1 MEIQLESETIRGGIG
16 MTDISDLLES
26 AKLGDRRS
34 LSMLISAISE
44 SGDSPNINSATGWI
58 LGVTGPPGSG
68 KSTLIGQMVR
78 KWASS
83 GERVA
88 VLALDPTSPLSG
100 GSLLADRIRMEGEDE
115 LRENVF
121 VRSIPSGK
129 TPGAV
134 SPILW
139 PICSVLSECG
149 WTRIIVETV
158 GTGQSEFRI
167 AALVDR
173 LLLVDGPDRGDIIQ
187 AEKAGILEL
196 ADVIAVNK
204 SDLPGASSAA
214 QHIRSSLS
222 LASDDNREVV
232 LVSAKEGHGI
242 QELVEIIEK
251 CEPQNTRGKMM
262 MMERLISEWDS
273 ILVSHPE
280 IDKIISE
287 LCDGSITVREAIE
300 ILVSSE
306 IGRAHV

>member
-44 SGDSPNINSATGWI
+44 SRDSPSINTATGWI

-149 WTRIIVETV
+149 WTRVIVETV

-262 MMERLISEWDS
+262 MMERLISEWDAA
-273 ILVSHPE
+273 LVSHPE
-280 IDKIISE
+280 IDNIISE
-287 LCDGSITVREAIE
+287 LCDGSITVRQAIE
-300 ILVSSE
+300 ILVSSMRD
-306 IGRAHV
+306 GGL

>member
-44 SGDSPNINSATGWI
+44 SEDPPSINSATGWI

-78 KWASS
+78 KWAST
-83 GERVA
+83 GERDA

-100 GSLLADRIRMEGEDE
+100 GSLLADRIRMEGDD

-129 TPGAV
+129 TPGAI

-139 PICSVLSECG
+139 PICGVLTECG

-262 MMERLISEWDS
+262 MMERLVSEWDAA
-273 ILVSHPE
+273 LVSHPE
-280 IDKIISE
+280 IDNIISE
-287 LCDGSITVREAIE
+287 LCDGSITVRQAIE
-300 ILVSSE
+300 ILVSSMRD
-306 IGRAHV
+306 GGL

>member
-16 MTDISDLLES
+16 MTDISNLLES

-100 GSLLADRIRMEGEDE
+100 GSLLADRIRMEGDD

-129 TPGAV
+129 TPGAI

-139 PICSVLSECG
+139 PICGVLTECG

-262 MMERLISEWDS
+262 MMERLISEWDAA
-273 ILVSHPE
+273 LVSHPE
-280 IDKIISE
+280 IDNIISE
-287 LCDGSITVREAIE
+287 LCDGSITVRQAIE
-300 ILVSSE
+300 ILVSSMRD
-306 IGRAHV
+306 GGL

>member
-16 MTDISDLLES
+16 MTDISGLLES

-44 SGDSPNINSATGWI
+44 SGDSPSINSATSWI

-78 KWASS
+78 KWAST

-100 GSLLADRIRMEGEDE
+100 GSLLADRIRMEGDD
-115 LRENVF
+115 LKENVF

-129 TPGAV
+129 TPGAI

-204 SDLPGASSAA
+204 SDLPNASSAA

-232 LVSAKEGHGI
+232 LVSAKEGNGI

-273 ILVSHPE
+273 VLVSHPE
-280 IDKIISE
+280 IDNIISE

-300 ILVSSE
+300 ILVSS
-306 IGRAHV
+306 IRDGGS

>member
-16 MTDISDLLES
+16 MTEISNLLES

-300 ILVSSE
+300 ILVSSVRD
-306 IGRAHV
+306 GGS

>member
-44 SGDSPNINSATGWI
+44 SGDSPSINTATGWI

-100 GSLLADRIRMEGEDE
+100 GSLLADRIRMEGDD

-129 TPGAV
+129 TPGAI

-139 PICSVLSECG
+139 PICGVLTECG

-262 MMERLISEWDS
+262 MMERLISEWDAA
-273 ILVSHPE
+273 LVSHPE
-280 IDKIISE
+280 IDNIISE
-287 LCDGSITVREAIE
+287 LCDGSITVKQAIE
-300 ILVSSE
+300 ILVSSMRD
-306 IGRAHV
+306 GGL

>member
-1 MEIQLESETIRGGIG
+1 

-44 SGDSPNINSATGWI
+44 SADPPSINSTAGWI

-88 VLALDPTSPLSG
+88 VIALDPTSPLSG
-100 GSLLADRIRMEGEDE
+100 GSLLADRIRMEGDD

-129 TPGAV
+129 TPGAI

-139 PICSVLSECG
+139 PICGVLSECG

-232 LVSAKEGHGI
+232 LVSAKDGHGI
-242 QELVEIIEK
+242 QELIEIIEN
-251 CEPQNTRGKMM
+251 CEPQNTRVKMM

-280 IDKIISE
+280 IDNIISE

-300 ILVSSE
+300 ILVSS
-306 IGRAHV
+306 IRDGGL

>member
-1 MEIQLESETIRGGIG
+1 MEIQLESETVRGGIG

-34 LSMLISAISE
+34 LSMLISAISN
-44 SGDSPNINSATGWI
+44 SGGSPIINPATGWI

-100 GSLLADRIRMEGEDE
+100 GSLLADRIRMEGEDD

-129 TPGAV
+129 TPGAI

-139 PICSVLSECG
+139 PICGVLSECG

-280 IDKIISE
+280 IDKIISD
-287 LCDGSITVREAIE
+287 LCDGSITFREAIE
-300 ILVSSE
+300 ILVSSV
-306 IGRAHV
+306 GDGGS

>member
-16 MTDISDLLES
+16 MTDISNLLES

-100 GSLLADRIRMEGEDE
+100 GSLLADRIRMEGEDD

-129 TPGAV
+129 TPGAI
-134 SPILW
+134 SPVLW
-139 PICSVLSECG
+139 PICGVLSECG

-251 CEPQNTRGKMM
+251 CEPQNTRRKMM

-300 ILVSSE
+300 ILVSSVRD
-306 IGRAHV
+306 GGS

>member
-44 SGDSPNINSATGWI
+44 SGDSPSINSATGWI

-100 GSLLADRIRMEGEDE
+100 GSLLADRIRMEGDD

-129 TPGAV
+129 TPGAI

-139 PICSVLSECG
+139 PICSVLTECG

-232 LVSAKEGHGI
+232 LVSAKEGNGI

-273 ILVSHPE
+273 VLVSHPE
-280 IDKIISE
+280 IDNIISE
-287 LCDGSITVREAIE
+287 LCDGSITVRQAIE
-300 ILVSSE
+300 ILVSSMRD
-306 IGRAHV
+306 GGL

>member
-44 SGDSPNINSATGWI
+44 SGGSPSINTATGWI

-100 GSLLADRIRMEGEDE
+100 GSLLADRIRMEGDD

-129 TPGAV
+129 TPGAI

-139 PICSVLSECG
+139 PICSVLTECG

-262 MMERLISEWDS
+262 MMERLISEWDAA
-273 ILVSHPE
+273 LVSHPE
-280 IDKIISE
+280 IDNIISE
-287 LCDGSITVREAIE
+287 LCDGSITVRQAIE
-300 ILVSSE
+300 ILVSSMRD
-306 IGRAHV
+306 GGL

>member
-16 MTDISDLLES
+16 MTDISNLLES

-300 ILVSSE
+300 ILVSS
-306 IGRAHV
+306 IRDGGS

>member
-16 MTDISDLLES
+16 MTDISNLLES

-44 SGDSPNINSATGWI
+44 SGDSPTINSATGWI

-100 GSLLADRIRMEGEDE
+100 GSLLADRIRMEGDD

-129 TPGAV
+129 TPGAI

-139 PICSVLSECG
+139 PICGVLTECG

-204 SDLPGASSAA
+204 SDLPNASSAA

-262 MMERLISEWDS
+262 MMERLISEWDAA
-273 ILVSHPE
+273 LVSHPE
-280 IDKIISE
+280 IDNIISE
-287 LCDGSITVREAIE
+287 LCDGSITVRQAIE
-300 ILVSSE
+300 ILVSSMRD
-306 IGRAHV
+306 GGL

>member
-16 MTDISDLLES
+16 MTDISNLLES

-100 GSLLADRIRMEGEDE
+100 GSLLADRIRMEGDD

-129 TPGAV
+129 TPGAI

-139 PICSVLSECG
+139 PICGVLTECG

-222 LASDDNREVV
+222 LASDDNREVI

-262 MMERLISEWDS
+262 MMERLISEWDAA
-273 ILVSHPE
+273 LVSHPE
-280 IDKIISE
+280 IDNIISE
-287 LCDGSITVREAIE
+287 LCDGSITVRQAIE
-300 ILVSSE
+300 ILVSSMRD
-306 IGRAHV
+306 GGL

>member
-1 MEIQLESETIRGGIG
+1 MA
-16 MTDISDLLES
+16 DISDLFES

-34 LSMLISAISE
+34 LSMLISEISE
-44 SGDSPNINSATGWI
+44 SGDHPSINSATSWI

-68 KSTLIGQMVR
+68 KSTLIGQLVR
-78 KWASS
+78 TWASS

-100 GSLLADRIRMEGEDE
+100 GSLLADRIRMEGDD

-129 TPGAV
+129 TPGAI

-139 PICSVLSECG
+139 PICNVLSECG

-204 SDLPGASSAA
+204 SDLPAASSAA
-214 QHIRSSLS
+214 QHIRSSLN

-232 LVSAKEGHGI
+232 LVSAKEGNGI
-242 QELVEIIEK
+242 QELVEIIER
-251 CEPQNTRGKMM
+251 CEPQNTRGSMM
-262 MMERLISEWDS
+262 MRERLISEWDS

-280 IDKIISE
+280 IDNIVSE
-287 LCDGSITVREAIE
+287 LCDGSITLKEAIE
-300 ILVSSE
+300 ILVSS
-306 IGRAHV
+306 IRDGGS

>member
-44 SGDSPNINSATGWI
+44 SGDSPSINTATGWI

-100 GSLLADRIRMEGEDE
+100 GSLLADRIRMEGDD

-129 TPGAV
+129 TPGAI

-139 PICSVLSECG
+139 PICGVLTECG

-232 LVSAKEGHGI
+232 LVSAKEGNGI

-262 MMERLISEWDS
+262 MMERLISEWDAA
-273 ILVSHPE
+273 LVSHPE
-280 IDKIISE
+280 IDNIISE
-287 LCDGSITVREAIE
+287 LCDGSITVRQAIE
-300 ILVSSE
+300 ILVSSMRD
-306 IGRAHV
+306 GGL

>member
-1 MEIQLESETIRGGIG
+1 
-16 MTDISDLLES
+16 MTDISGLLES

-44 SGDSPNINSATGWI
+44 SGDSPSINSATSWI

-78 KWASS
+78 KWAST

-100 GSLLADRIRMEGEDE
+100 GSLLADRIRMEGDD

-129 TPGAV
+129 TPGAI

-204 SDLPGASSAA
+204 SDLPAASSAA
-214 QHIRSSLS
+214 QHIRSSLN

-242 QELVEIIEK
+242 QELVEIIER
-251 CEPQNTRGKMM
+251 CEPQNARGKMM
-262 MMERLISEWDS
+262 MRERLISEWDS
-273 ILVSHPE
+273 VLVSHPE
-280 IDKIISE
+280 IDNIVSE
-287 LCDGSITVREAIE
+287 LCDGSITLREAIE
-300 ILVSSE
+300 ILVSS
-306 IGRAHV
+306 IRDGGS

>member
-16 MTDISDLLES
+16 MTDISNLLES

-149 WTRIIVETV
+149 WTRIVVETV

-300 ILVSSE
+300 ILVSS
-306 IGRAHV
+306 IRDGGS

>member
-1 MEIQLESETIRGGIG
+1 
-16 MTDISDLLES
+16 MTDISDLFES

-44 SGDSPNINSATGWI
+44 SGDHPSINSATSWI

-78 KWASS
+78 TWASS

-100 GSLLADRIRMEGEDE
+100 GSLLADRIRMEGDD
-115 LRENVF
+115 LGENVF

-129 TPGAV
+129 TPGAI
-134 SPILW
+134 SPFLW

-204 SDLPGASSAA
+204 SDLPAASSAA
-214 QHIRSSLS
+214 QHIRSSLNLS
-222 LASDDNREVV
+222 SDDNREVV
-232 LVSAKEGHGI
+232 LVSAKEGNGI
-242 QELVEIIEK
+242 QELVEIIER
-251 CEPQNTRGKMM
+251 CEPQNTRGRMM
-262 MMERLISEWDS
+262 MRERLLSEWDS

-280 IDKIISE
+280 IDNIVSE
-287 LCDGSITVREAIE
+287 LCDGSITLREAIE
-300 ILVSSE
+300 ALVSS
-306 IGRAHV
+306 IRDGGS

>member
-1 MEIQLESETIRGGIG
+1 
-16 MTDISDLLES
+16 MTDISNLLES
-26 AKLGDRRS
+26 AKSGDRRS
-34 LSMLISAISE
+34 LSMLISAISK
-44 SGDSPNINSATGWI
+44 SGDSPSINSATGWI

-100 GSLLADRIRMEGEDE
+100 GSLLADRIRMEGEDD

-129 TPGAV
+129 TPGAI
-134 SPILW
+134 SPVLW
-139 PICSVLSECG
+139 PICGVLSECG

-280 IDKIISE
+280 IDKITSE

-300 ILVSSE
+300 ILVSSVRD
-306 IGRAHV
+306 GGS

>member
-1 MEIQLESETIRGGIG
+1 MEIQLESETIRCGIG
-16 MTDISDLLES
+16 MTDISELLES

-44 SGDSPNINSATGWI
+44 SGDSPIINTATGWI

-100 GSLLADRIRMEGEDE
+100 GSLLADRIRMEGDD

-129 TPGAV
+129 TPGAI

-139 PICSVLSECG
+139 PICGVLTECG

-262 MMERLISEWDS
+262 MMERLISEWDAA
-273 ILVSHPE
+273 LVSHPE
-280 IDKIISE
+280 IDNIISE
-287 LCDGSITVREAIE
+287 LCDGSITVRQAIE
-300 ILVSSE
+300 ILVSSMRD
-306 IGRAHV
+306 GGL

>member
-16 MTDISDLLES
+16 MTDISNLLES

-44 SGDSPNINSATGWI
+44 SGDSPSINTATGWI

-100 GSLLADRIRMEGEDE
+100 GSLLADRIRMEGDD

-129 TPGAV
+129 TPGAI

-139 PICSVLSECG
+139 PICGVLTECG

-222 LASDDNREVV
+222 LASNDNREVV

-262 MMERLISEWDS
+262 MTERLISEWDAA
-273 ILVSHPE
+273 LVSHPE
-280 IDKIISE
+280 IDNIISE
-287 LCDGSITVREAIE
+287 LCDGSITVRQAIE
-300 ILVSSE
+300 ILVSSMRD
-306 IGRAHV
+306 GGL

>member
-44 SGDSPNINSATGWI
+44 SGDSPSINSATSWI

-100 GSLLADRIRMEGEDE
+100 GSLLADRIRMEGDD

-129 TPGAV
+129 TPGAI

-139 PICSVLSECG
+139 PICGVLTECG

-222 LASDDNREVV
+222 LASDDNREVI

-262 MMERLISEWDS
+262 MRERLISEWDS
-273 ILVSHPE
+273 VLVSHPE
-280 IDKIISE
+280 IDNIVSE
-287 LCDGSITVREAIE
+287 LCDGSITLREAIE
-300 ILVSSE
+300 ILVSS
-306 IGRAHV
+306 IRDGGS

>member
-44 SGDSPNINSATGWI
+44 SGDSPSINSATGWI

-242 QELVEIIEK
+242 QELVETIEK

-300 ILVSSE
+300 ILVSS
-306 IGRAHV
+306 IRDGGS

>member
-44 SGDSPNINSATGWI
+44 SGDPPSINSATGWI

-100 GSLLADRIRMEGEDE
+100 GSLLADRIRMEGDD

-129 TPGAV
+129 TPGAI

-139 PICSVLSECG
+139 PICSVLTECG

-232 LVSAKEGHGI
+232 LVSAKEGNGI

-262 MMERLISEWDS
+262 MMERLISEWDAA
-273 ILVSHPE
+273 LVSHPE

-300 ILVSSE
+300 ILVSS
-306 IGRAHV
+306 IRDGGS

>member
-44 SGDSPNINSATGWI
+44 SGDSPSINTAAGWI

-100 GSLLADRIRMEGEDE
+100 GSLLADRIRMEGDD

-129 TPGAV
+129 TPGAI

-139 PICSVLSECG
+139 PICGVLTECG

-262 MMERLISEWDS
+262 MMERLISEWDAA
-273 ILVSHPE
+273 LVSHPE
-280 IDKIISE
+280 IDNIISE
-287 LCDGSITVREAIE
+287 LCDGSITVRQAIE
-300 ILVSSE
+300 ILVSSMRD
-306 IGRAHV
+306 GGL

>member
-44 SGDSPNINSATGWI
+44 SGDSPSINSATGWI

-78 KWASS
+78 KWASL

-100 GSLLADRIRMEGEDE
+100 GSLLADRIRMEGDD

-129 TPGAV
+129 TPGAI

-139 PICSVLSECG
+139 PICSVLTECG

-262 MMERLISEWDS
+262 MMERLISEWDAA
-273 ILVSHPE
+273 LVSHPE
-280 IDKIISE
+280 IDNIISE
-287 LCDGSITVREAIE
+287 LCDGSITVRQAIE
-300 ILVSSE
+300 ILVSSMRD
-306 IGRAHV
+306 GGL

>member
-44 SGDSPNINSATGWI
+44 SGGSPSINTATGWI

-100 GSLLADRIRMEGEDE
+100 GSLLADRIRMEGDD

-129 TPGAV
+129 TPGAI

-139 PICSVLSECG
+139 PICSVLTECG

-232 LVSAKEGHGI
+232 LVSAKEGNGI

-273 ILVSHPE
+273 VLVSHPE
-280 IDKIISE
+280 IDNIISE
-287 LCDGSITVREAIE
+287 LCDGSITVRQAIE
-300 ILVSSE
+300 ILVSSMRD
-306 IGRAHV
+306 GGL

>member
-44 SGDSPNINSATGWI
+44 SGDPPSINSATGWI

-100 GSLLADRIRMEGEDE
+100 GSLLADRIRMEGDD

-129 TPGAV
+129 TPGAI

-139 PICSVLSECG
+139 PICGVLTECG

-222 LASDDNREVV
+222 LASNDNREVV

-251 CEPQNTRGKMM
+251 CEPQNTRGNMM

-273 ILVSHPE
+273 VLVSHPE
-280 IDKIISE
+280 IDNIISE
-287 LCDGSITVREAIE
+287 LCDGSITVRQAIE
-300 ILVSSE
+300 ILVSSMRD
-306 IGRAHV
+306 GGL

>member
-1 MEIQLESETIRGGIG
+1 MIRGGIG
-16 MTDISDLLES
+16 MAEISDLFES
-26 AKLGDRRS
+26 AKSGDRRS
-34 LSMLISAISE
+34 LSMLISAISD
-44 SGDSPNINSATGWI
+44 SGDHPSINSATSWI

-68 KSTLIGQMVR
+68 KSTLIGQLVR
-78 KWASS
+78 TWASS

-100 GSLLADRIRMEGEDE
+100 GSLLADRIRMEGDD

-129 TPGAV
+129 TPGAI

-139 PICSVLSECG
+139 PICNVLSECG

-204 SDLPGASSAA
+204 SDLPAASSAA
-214 QHIRSSLS
+214 QHIRSSLN

-232 LVSAKEGHGI
+232 LVSAKEGNGI
-242 QELVEIIEK
+242 QELVEIIER
-251 CEPQNTRGKMM
+251 CEPQNTRGRMM
-262 MMERLISEWDS
+262 MRERLLSEWDS

-280 IDKIISE
+280 IDNIVSE
-287 LCDGSITVREAIE
+287 LCDGSITLKEAIE
-300 ILVSSE
+300 ILVSS
-306 IGRAHV
+306 IRDGG

>member
-1 MEIQLESETIRGGIG
+1 
-16 MTDISDLLES
+16 MTDISDLFES

-44 SGDSPNINSATGWI
+44 SGDHPSINSATSWI

-78 KWASS
+78 TWASS

-100 GSLLADRIRMEGEDE
+100 GSLLADRIRMEGDD

-121 VRSIPSGK
+121 VRSIPSGN
-129 TPGAV
+129 TPGAI
-134 SPILW
+134 SPFLW

-204 SDLPGASSAA
+204 SDLPAASSAA
-214 QHIRSSLS
+214 QHIRSSLN

-232 LVSAKEGHGI
+232 LVSAKEGYGI
-242 QELVEIIEK
+242 QELVEIIER
-251 CEPQNTRGKMM
+251 CEPQNTRGRMM
-262 MMERLISEWDS
+262 MRERLLSEWDS

-280 IDKIISE
+280 IDNIVSE
-287 LCDGSITVREAIE
+287 LCDGSITLREAIE
-300 ILVSSE
+300 ALVSS
-306 IGRAHV
+306 IRDGGS